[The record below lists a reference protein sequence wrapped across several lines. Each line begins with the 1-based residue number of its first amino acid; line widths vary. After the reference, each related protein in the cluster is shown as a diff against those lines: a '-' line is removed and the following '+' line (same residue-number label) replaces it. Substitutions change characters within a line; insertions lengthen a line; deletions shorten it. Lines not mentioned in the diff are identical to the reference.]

1 MRLASLLLLGF
12 SLAAALPSS
21 PQAATISPP
30 GIESQSSNVIEV
42 DRRCGEHRH
51 YVRGHRSR
59 RDGHWIRG
67 QCFRNRDRD

>member
-1 MRLASLLLLGF
+1 MRLALLLIGIC
-12 SLAAALPSS
+12 LAVALPTSS
-21 PQAATISPP
+21 QSATLHPA

-42 DRRCGEHRH
+42 AGPRCGRYAH

-67 QCFRNRDRD
+67 HCVRDRR